1 MVAAAGLIQRSP
13 KLRHLIRAAA
23 RVVNPLVLLVAGRRW
38 MPIVGMLQHRGRRSG
53 RLYSTPLGMRPL
65 GAGLVI
71 PRTFGDGAAWY
82 RNLLAAGS
90 VVVTYRAETASFG
103 RADVTGLADVAA
115 AFPRYERTL
124 FRLLGIDDF
133 VVIRRLGVAS

>member
-1 MVAAAGLIQRSP
+1 VI
-13 KLRHLIRAAA
+13 
-23 RVVNPLVLLVAGRRW
+23 NPLVLLVAGRRW
-38 MPIVGMLQHRGRRSG
+38 MPIVGTLHHRGRRSG

-65 GAGLVI
+65 GRALVI
-71 PRTFGDGAAWY
+71 PRTFGEGAAWY

-103 RADVTGLADVAA
+103 RPEVSELADVAG

-124 FRLLGIDDF
+124 FRLLGVDDF
-133 VVIRRLGVAS
+133 VVIRRLETANGAQNARLVRRTALRQA